1 MELRTCPILPFG
13 FIRIPLGLSG
23 FLCECIAFFLKT
35 GYSIFKAKEI
45 KCLPSLSGVLLFWVQ
60 LAEICGDKSYKTSFW
75 VWSSDMDF
83 STLLFMLVTNLVSV
97 WWDKKEDEHPCLCCL
112 WVRCHCCLTI
122 SKTVQ
127 TFFCGRRPL
136 YHRIILSHGN

>member
-1 MELRTCPILPFG
+1 MPNTALWVYQDSFG
-13 FIRIPLGLSG
+13 FIRIPLWMHSILSQNR
-23 FLCECIAFFLKT
+23 
-35 GYSIFKAKEI
+35 IFHFQSKRNQMSSFSVR
-45 KCLPSLSGVLLFWVQ
+45 CLLLFWVQ